1 MRGITDILVDLV
13 DQSSTLL
20 RKEGALARAEMS
32 EKITQVGVAL
42 GLILCG
48 SVLLTPA
55 LVILLDAAVSAL
67 VENRI
72 LPQPWSALA
81 VGGAVL
87 LIGLILILWGASRLG
102 TKKLVPSKTIHQ
114 LQRDISVAKH
124 QTRPIHEP
132 IHDQQ
137 HAA

>member
-42 GLILCG
+42 SLILCG

-67 VENRI
+67 VENRV

-87 LIGLILILWGASRLG
+87 LVDLILILWGASRLR
-102 TKKLVPSKTIHQ
+102 TKELVPRKTIHQ
-114 LQRDISVAKH
+114 LQRDISV
-124 QTRPIHEP
+124 
-132 IHDQQ
+132 
-137 HAA
+137 